1 MSKKVL
7 ILGAGYAGIEAALTL
22 QKKKKR
28 EDDIEITI
36 IDKNS
41 YHTLLTELHE
51 VAGNRIR
58 EDGVIVPLRDIFK
71 YSDVKIVKDEING
84 IDFEN
89 NKLISSSAEY
99 PYDYLILAAGSE
111 PNSFGIP
118 GIEEHAFTLWS
129 YEQAIRIRE
138 HIKDCFAKASQTQD
152 KAKRQQLLCFVVG
165 GGGFTGVETIGEIAQ
180 WVKKLCREYGID
192 RSEVKLVLV
201 EALGS
206 ILTNLKERGARN
218 SMKYLVNKLGVEVLL
233 NSAISRVTPDQVEI
247 KTGRVISTKTLI
259 WTAGVKANNLAE
271 KLDINKGRASRII
284 VNEYAQTQY
293 KNVYSVGDISAF
305 STGENKILPALVE
318 SALQTGRG
326 AAKNI
331 LADIRGKEKEKIKP
345 NLHGVMVSVGAFYA
359 QSNIMGREL
368 PAWLSILMKYFVN
381 IHYLFGIGGFEL
393 VMRYIK
399 DEFLFKQQDKLLVE
413 KHYSVMRP
421 AFWLVP
427 IRVFLGYSWLME
439 GIEKVQ
445 QGWLTKAML
454 AGLPGADATSSAS
467 VTESGETVF
476 RIISEHTPSWY
487 AWIANNLV
495 IPNALIFQI
504 LIVIA
509 EIGVGLA
516 LISGT
521 FTFIAALVSLG
532 LNINFILST
541 GMYEYDWW
549 YIPAALC
556 LLGGAGRAFG
566 IDHYLIPYLTRQW
579 RYFVRNR
586 KIKLWLR

>member
-579 RYFVRNR
+579 RYFIRNR

>member
-165 GGGFTGVETIGEIAQ
+165 GGGFTGVETVGEIAQ
-180 WVKKLCREYGID
+180 WVKKLCREYDID

-201 EALGS
+201 
-206 ILTNLKERGARN
+206 
-218 SMKYLVNKLGVEVLL
+218 
-233 NSAISRVTPDQVEI
+233 
-247 KTGRVISTKTLI
+247 
-259 WTAGVKANNLAE
+259 
-271 KLDINKGRASRII
+271 
-284 VNEYAQTQY
+284 
-293 KNVYSVGDISAF
+293 
-305 STGENKILPALVE
+305 
-318 SALQTGRG
+318 
-326 AAKNI
+326 
-331 LADIRGKEKEKIKP
+331 
-345 NLHGVMVSVGAFYA
+345 
-359 QSNIMGREL
+359 
-368 PAWLSILMKYFVN
+368 
-381 IHYLFGIGGFEL
+381 
-393 VMRYIK
+393 
-399 DEFLFKQQDKLLVE
+399 
-413 KHYSVMRP
+413 
-421 AFWLVP
+421 
-427 IRVFLGYSWLME
+427 
-439 GIEKVQ
+439 
-445 QGWLTKAML
+445 
-454 AGLPGADATSSAS
+454 
-467 VTESGETVF
+467 
-476 RIISEHTPSWY
+476 
-487 AWIANNLV
+487 
-495 IPNALIFQI
+495 
-504 LIVIA
+504 
-509 EIGVGLA
+509 
-516 LISGT
+516 
-521 FTFIAALVSLG
+521 
-532 LNINFILST
+532 
-541 GMYEYDWW
+541 
-549 YIPAALC
+549 
-556 LLGGAGRAFG
+556 
-566 IDHYLIPYLTRQW
+566 
-579 RYFVRNR
+579 
-586 KIKLWLR
+586 

>member
-1 MSKKVL
+1 
-7 ILGAGYAGIEAALTL
+7 
-22 QKKKKR
+22 
-28 EDDIEITI
+28 
-36 IDKNS
+36 
-41 YHTLLTELHE
+41 
-51 VAGNRIR
+51 
-58 EDGVIVPLRDIFK
+58 
-71 YSDVKIVKDEING
+71 
-84 IDFEN
+84 
-89 NKLISSSAEY
+89 
-99 PYDYLILAAGSE
+99 
-111 PNSFGIP
+111 
-118 GIEEHAFTLWS
+118 
-129 YEQAIRIRE
+129 
-138 HIKDCFAKASQTQD
+138 
-152 KAKRQQLLCFVVG
+152 
-165 GGGFTGVETIGEIAQ
+165 
-180 WVKKLCREYGID
+180 
-192 RSEVKLVLV
+192 
-201 EALGS
+201 
-206 ILTNLKERGARN
+206 
-218 SMKYLVNKLGVEVLL
+218 
-233 NSAISRVTPDQVEI
+233 
-247 KTGRVISTKTLI
+247 
-259 WTAGVKANNLAE
+259 
-271 KLDINKGRASRII
+271 
-284 VNEYAQTQY
+284 
-293 KNVYSVGDISAF
+293 
-305 STGENKILPALVE
+305 
-318 SALQTGRG
+318 
-326 AAKNI
+326 
-331 LADIRGKEKEKIKP
+331 
-345 NLHGVMVSVGAFYA
+345 VSVGAFYA

-579 RYFVRNR
+579 RYFIRNR